1 MTRRLSRL
9 RSQDGQVIVLV
20 AVFMTAFIGMAALV
34 VDVGAWFHQQRATQ
48 TTVDAAALAGAQALP
63 NTGAARALALQ
74 YAADNG
80 AGGTIT
86 SGDIT
91 FSSNYQPNDTIV
103 VKKAQGSGSFFAK
116 IFGIGSTTVHAHA
129 AAMYGVPSEALY
141 VAPIV
146 VSKLHP
152 DITGSACPGWVN
164 PDGSTA
170 PCFGPTNQTT
180 LTLGKN
186 GAPGAFDLLNLDCFS
201 TINPTDPTS
210 PCTNTNGTVGASTMA
225 NWISDGYDKYLPLG
239 GYYSDPGA
247 KYNGN
252 EIDNALNARLG
263 TELLFPVYDTLVDQ
277 GSNASYRIIGWI
289 GFHLLSG
296 SLQGQT
302 GTLTGYFTQV
312 LWQGI
317 LPKGGTPPGQNNFG
331 MTSVALVD

>member
-1 MTRRLSRL
+1 MTRLNSRL
-9 RSQDGQVIVLV
+9 RGEDGQVLVLV
-20 AVFMTAFIGMAALV
+20 AVFMFGLIGMAALV
-34 VDVGAWFHQQRATQ
+34 VDVGSWFHQQRATQ

-63 NTGAARALALQ
+63 DTVAARALAKQ
-74 YAADNG
+74 YAAANG

-86 SGDIT
+86 DSDIT
-91 FSSNYQPNDTIV
+91 FASTWSTNGAADTII
-103 VKKAQGSGSFFAK
+103 VKKAQNSNGFFSK
-116 IFGIGSTTVHAHA
+116 IFGIGSHDVHAHA
-129 AAMYGVPSEALY
+129 AAAQGVPSEALY

-164 PDGSTA
+164 PDGSTS

-186 GAPGAFDLLNLDCFS
+186 GAPGAFDLLDLDCFTVDVS
-201 TINPTDPTS
+201 QQ
-210 PCTNTNGTVGASTMA
+210 CTNTNGTVGASTMA
-225 NWISDGYDKYLPLG
+225 NWITDGYNKYLPLG

-252 EIDNALNARLG
+252 EIDMALNAKIG
-263 TELLFPVYDTLVDQ
+263 SELLFPVYDTLVDQ

-296 SLQGQT
+296 SLQGT
-302 GTLTGYFTQV
+302 NGTLTGYFTRV
-312 LWQGI
+312 IWSGLV
-317 LPKGGTPPGQNNFG
+317 PKGGTPPGQNNFG
-331 MTSVALVD
+331 MTSVVLID